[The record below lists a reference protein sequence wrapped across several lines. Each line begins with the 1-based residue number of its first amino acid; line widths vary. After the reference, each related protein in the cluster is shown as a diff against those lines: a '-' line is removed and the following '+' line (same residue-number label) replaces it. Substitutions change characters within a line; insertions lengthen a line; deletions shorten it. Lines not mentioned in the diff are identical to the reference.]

1 MQISLSDLQ
10 SKKTSNRIYILGS
23 GKSILDITDNEW
35 KEIEYLLEYLAK
47 YKREQDEIVVQCDQG
62 NTTPEVYRVLQEL
75 TERGSVVYK
84 LIEFPLNNNFA
95 AFKNNLKDNC
105 SGDYIFQIDAD
116 EYPEEYLMDTIEW
129 VINNNPKTDIF
140 WVPRIN
146 KVEGLTQE
154 HINKWGWNV
163 DDQKRV
169 NFPDYQ
175 CRILKNVKRIK
186 WKNKV
191 HEVLTGHKTE
201 SHLPANKEFCI
212 YHLKNIER
220 QEKQNEFYNTI

>member
-1 MQISLSDLQ
+1 MKISYA
-10 SKKTSNRIYILGS
+10 IPVC
-23 GKSILDITDNEW
+23 NEW
-35 KEIEYLLEYLAK
+35 KEIKYLMDYLFK
-47 YKREQDEIVVQCDQG
+47 HKREQDEIVVQCDKG
-62 NTTPEVYRVLQEL
+62 NTTPEVYGVLKHYSEFNMP
-75 TERGSVVYK
+75 YK
-84 LIEFPLNNNFA
+84 LIEFPLNGDFA

-116 EYPEEYLMDTIEW
+116 EYPEEYLMNTIEW
-129 VINNNPKTDIF
+129 LIKNNPGVDIF

-146 KVEGLTQE
+146 TVHGLTQE

-163 DDQKRV
+163 CPKGRV

-175 CRILKNVKRIK
+175 CRILKNIKRIK

-201 SHLPANKEFCI
+201 SQLPANDEFCI
-212 YHLKNIER
+212 HHPKTIER
-220 QEKQNEFYNTI
+220 QEKQNKFYNTL

>member
-1 MQISLSDLQ
+1 MKISYA
-10 SKKTSNRIYILGS
+10 IPVC
-23 GKSILDITDNEW
+23 NEW
-35 KEIEYLLEYLAK
+35 KEIKYLMDYLFK
-47 YKREQDEIVVQCDQG
+47 HKREQDEIVVQCDKG
-62 NTTPEVYRVLQEL
+62 NTTSEVYGVLKHYSEFNMP
-75 TERGSVVYK
+75 YK
-84 LIEFPLNNNFA
+84 LIEFPLNGDFA

-116 EYPEEYLMDTIEW
+116 EYPEEYLMSTIEW
-129 VINNNPKTDIF
+129 LIKNNPGTDVF

-146 KVEGLTQE
+146 TVKGLTQE
-154 HINKWGWNV
+154 HVNKWGWNV
-163 DDQKRV
+163 CPKGRV

-201 SHLPANKEFCI
+201 SKLPANDEFCI
-212 YHLKNIER
+212 HHPKTIER
-220 QEKQNEFYNTI
+220 QEKQNQFYSTL

>member
-1 MQISLSDLQ
+1 MIISYA
-10 SKKTSNRIYILGS
+10 IPVC
-23 GKSILDITDNEW
+23 NEW
-35 KEIEYLLEYLAK
+35 KEIKYLMDYLFK
-47 YKREQDEIVVQCDQG
+47 HKREQDEIVVQCDKG
-62 NTTPEVYRVLQEL
+62 NTTQEVYSVLKEYS
-75 TERGSVVYK
+75 EFNMPYK
-84 LIEFPLNNNFA
+84 LIEFPLNGDFA
-95 AFKNNLKDNC
+95 SFKNNLKDNC

-116 EYPEEYLMDTIEW
+116 EYPEEYLMSTIEW
-129 VINNNPKTDIF
+129 LIKNNPGVDIF

-146 KVEGLTQE
+146 TVHGLTQE

-163 DDQKRV
+163 DPNGRV

-201 SHLPANKEFCI
+201 SMLPANDEFCI
-212 YHLKNIER
+212 HHPKNIER
-220 QEKQNEFYNTI
+220 QEKQNAFYEQL